1 LVILA
6 LNVEIA
12 GVDFEY
18 RLAGF
23 TGQVDNRLDEF
34 GIIHSSILNRVT
46 GAQYT
51 VNNDPKTMFTRC
63 ETLML
68 DMDGTVLDLAY
79 DNYVWKELVP
89 EHYAKVTGIGIDDA
103 RNRLFAK
110 YHEIQGDIQ
119 WYCLD
124 HWSERLG
131 LDVLELHRGVNH
143 RIGYLPGAKKFLEA
157 LREHNVRVLL
167 VTNSHPD
174 TLALKDEV
182 TGLAGYFDA
191 IYTSHQFGFAKERQE
206 FWQALQKEEH
216 FVTDS
221 TLFVD
226 DNRTVLNSANTYGLD
241 MLVEISQPDTSEP
254 VRETAAYTGVKGVAD
269 MLP

>member
-1 LVILA
+1 M
-6 LNVEIA
+6 
-12 GVDFEY
+12 
-18 RLAGF
+18 
-23 TGQVDNRLDEF
+23 
-34 GIIHSSILNRVT
+34 T

-103 RNRLFAK
+103 RTRLFAK

-143 RIGYLPGAKKFLEA
+143 RIGYLPGAKNFLEA

-206 FWQALQKEEH
+206 FWHALQKEEH

>member
-1 LVILA
+1 ML
-6 LNVEIA
+6 
-12 GVDFEY
+12 
-18 RLAGF
+18 
-23 TGQVDNRLDEF
+23 
-34 GIIHSSILNRVT
+34 
-46 GAQYT
+46 
-51 VNNDPKTMFTRC
+51 TRC

-79 DNYVWKELVP
+79 DNYVWQELVP
-89 EHYAKVTGIGIDDA
+89 EHYSKVTGISIDAA
-103 RNRLFAK
+103 RTSLYAK
-110 YHEIQGDIQ
+110 YREIQGDIQ

-143 RIGYLPGAKKFLEA
+143 RIGYLPGAKNFLEV
-157 LREHNVRVLL
+157 LREHDVRVLL

-191 IYTSHQFGFAKERQE
+191 IYTSHQFGYAKERQE
-206 FWQALQKEEH
+206 FWRALQEEEN
-216 FVTDS
+216 FVAGS

-226 DNRTVLNSANTYGLD
+226 DNQAVLKSAETYGLG
-241 MLVEISQPDTSEP
+241 MLLEISQPDTSEP
-254 VRETAAYTGVKGVAD
+254 VRETPAYTGVMGIAE
-269 MLP
+269 MLNL

>member
-1 LVILA
+1 M
-6 LNVEIA
+6 
-12 GVDFEY
+12 
-18 RLAGF
+18 
-23 TGQVDNRLDEF
+23 
-34 GIIHSSILNRVT
+34 
-46 GAQYT
+46 
-51 VNNDPKTMFTRC
+51 NNDPKTMLTES

-89 EHYAKVTGIGIDDA
+89 EHYAQAKGISVDVA
-103 RNRLFAK
+103 RSRLYAK
-110 YHEIQGDIQ
+110 YSAIQGDIQ

-143 RIGYLPGAKKFLEA
+143 RIDYLPGAKRFLQA
-157 LREHNVRVLL
+157 LREHHVRVLL

-182 TGLAGYFDA
+182 TGLAEYFDA
-191 IYTSHQFGFAKERQE
+191 IYTSHQFGYAKERQE
-206 FWQALQKEEH
+206 FWHALQDEDGFQKE
-216 FVTDS
+216 S

-226 DNRTVLNSANTYGLD
+226 DNLTVLKSADTYGLE

-254 VRETAAYTGVKGVAD
+254 ARETSAYTGVTGVAD
-269 MLP
+269 LMGP

>member
-1 LVILA
+1 M
-6 LNVEIA
+6 LNE
-12 GVDFEY
+12 
-18 RLAGF
+18 
-23 TGQVDNRLDEF
+23 
-34 GIIHSSILNRVT
+34 
-46 GAQYT
+46 
-51 VNNDPKTMFTRC
+51 C

-89 EHYAKVTGIGIDDA
+89 EHYAEAKGISIEVA
-103 RNRLFAK
+103 RSRLYAK
-110 YHEIQGDIQ
+110 YQAIQGDIQ

-143 RIGYLPGAKKFLEA
+143 RIDYLPGARDFLHA
-157 LREHNVRVLL
+157 LREHHVRVLL

-182 TGLAGYFDA
+182 TGLAEYFDA
-191 IYTSHQFGFAKERQE
+191 IYTSHQFGYAKERQE
-206 FWQALQKEEH
+206 FWHALQEAEG
-216 FVTDS
+216 FRMES

-226 DNRTVLNSANTYGLD
+226 DNQTVLKSADAYGLE
-241 MLVEISQPDTSEP
+241 MLVEINHPDTSEP
-254 VRETAAYTGVKGVAD
+254 VRENTVYTGVMGVAD
-269 MLP
+269 LLR

>member
-1 LVILA
+1 MT
-6 LNVEIA
+6 
-12 GVDFEY
+12 D
-18 RLAGF
+18 
-23 TGQVDNRLDEF
+23 
-34 GIIHSSILNRVT
+34 
-46 GAQYT
+46 AQYT

-89 EHYAKVTGIGIDDA
+89 EHYAKVTGIDIDDA
-103 RNRLFAK
+103 RTRLFAK

-131 LDVLELHRGVNH
+131 LDVLELHRGVDH
-143 RIGYLPGAKKFLEA
+143 RIGYLPGAKSFLEA
-157 LREHNVRVLL
+157 LHERNVRVLL

-206 FWQALQKEEH
+206 FWHALQQEER
-216 FVTDS
+216 FATET
-221 TLFVD
+221 TLFAD
-226 DNRTVLNSANTYGLD
+226 DNQAVLKSAHTYGLE
-241 MLVEISQPDTSEP
+241 MLVEISQPDTTEP
-254 VRETAAYTGVKGVAD
+254 VRETSAYTGVMGIAE
-269 MLP
+269 LLGL

>member
-1 LVILA
+1 M
-6 LNVEIA
+6 LNE
-12 GVDFEY
+12 
-18 RLAGF
+18 
-23 TGQVDNRLDEF
+23 
-34 GIIHSSILNRVT
+34 
-46 GAQYT
+46 
-51 VNNDPKTMFTRC
+51 C

-89 EHYAKVTGIGIDDA
+89 EHYAEAKGISIEVA
-103 RNRLFAK
+103 RSRLYAK
-110 YHEIQGDIQ
+110 YQAIQGDIQ

-143 RIGYLPGAKKFLEA
+143 RIDYLPGAKDFLHA
-157 LREHNVRVLL
+157 VREHHVRVLL

-182 TGLAGYFDA
+182 TGLAEYFDA
-191 IYTSHQFGFAKERQE
+191 VYTSHQFGYAKERQE
-206 FWQALQKEEH
+206 FWHALQEAEG
-216 FVTDS
+216 FRMES

-226 DNRTVLNSANTYGLD
+226 DNQTVLKSADAYGLE
-241 MLVEISQPDTSEP
+241 MLVEINHPDTSEP
-254 VRETAAYTGVKGVAD
+254 VREKTAYTGVMGVAD
-269 MLP
+269 LLR

>member
-1 LVILA
+1 
-6 LNVEIA
+6 
-12 GVDFEY
+12 
-18 RLAGF
+18 
-23 TGQVDNRLDEF
+23 
-34 GIIHSSILNRVT
+34 
-46 GAQYT
+46 
-51 VNNDPKTMFTRC
+51 
-63 ETLML
+63 ML

-89 EHYAKVTGIGIDDA
+89 EHYARISGISVDDA
-103 RNRLFAK
+103 RSRLFAK
-110 YHEIQGDIQ
+110 YEAIQGDIQ

-143 RIGYLPGAKKFLEA
+143 RIGYLPGAKGFLQA
-157 LREHNVRVLL
+157 LREHEVRVLL

-174 TLALKDEV
+174 TLALKDEA
-182 TGLAGYFDA
+182 TGLAAYFDE

-206 FWQALQKEEH
+206 FWHALQEEED
-216 FVTDS
+216 FRRES

-226 DNRTVLNSANTYGLD
+226 DNRTVLHSAETYGLE

-254 VRETAAYTGVKGVAD
+254 ARETVAYTGVPGVAD
-269 MLP
+269 LLDL